1 MRKQKLLIY
10 YAESML
16 KPVGG
21 PSGYLYNLKQGLDI
35 LNKVEELP
43 IDISFYEAAPKSLR
57 DTVKNKDKIPKRLRE
72 FRRAIDDI
80 FYERKAYP
88 LDESVYQYDMI
99 HFHSIDAMYL
109 CRKTLE
115 NYKGKVILTSHSP
128 CAKYKEKLAWLNPV
142 DYKLFKK
149 WVEKIEMMDAYSFN
163 RADYIIFP
171 CKEAEEPYYH
181 TWERYE
187 QLRDERKYRYMPTG
201 IIGCTAKVSRE
212 EYRKRYGIPQDTF
225 VISYAGRHNEI
236 KGYADLKKLGEILL
250 KNKNVYFLIAGKE
263 EPMTGLTDNRWIEIG
278 WTNDPHSLIAA
289 SDVFVLPNHETYFD
303 LILLEV
309 LSLGIPV
316 VMSRTGGNKYFEQFK
331 QPGLKFYN
339 TLEEAKNSILE
350 IKKMPALELYDAK
363 QKILEMFRE
372 EFTVE
377 QFAKNYV
384 RIISEIATNN
394 D

>member
-1 MRKQKLLIY
+1 MSKKKLLIY
-10 YAESML
+10 YPESML

-21 PSGYLYNLKQGLDI
+21 PAGYLFNLRQGLDT
-35 LNKVEELP
+35 LNKEELP
-43 IDISFYEAAPKSLR
+43 IDVSFYEAAPKSLR

-72 FRRAIDDI
+72 FRRAVDDI
-80 FYERKAYP
+80 FYEKKAYP
-88 LDESVYQYDMI
+88 LDEKLHQYDMI

-115 NYKGKVILTSHSP
+115 NYKGTVILTSHSP
-128 CAKYKEKLAWLNPV
+128 CAKFKEKLAWLNPI
-142 DYKLFKK
+142 DYKMLKK
-149 WVEKIEMMDAYSFN
+149 WVDRIEEMDAYSFK

-181 TWERYE
+181 TWEGYE
-187 QLRDERKYRYMPTG
+187 QLREEKKYRYMPTG
-201 IIGCTAKVSRE
+201 IVGCKAKVNRE
-212 EYRKRYGIPQDTF
+212 DFRKKYGIPDNAF

-236 KGYADLKKLGEILL
+236 KGYADLKKLGEKLL
-250 KNKNVYFLIAGKE
+250 ADKNVYFLIAGKE
-263 EPMTGLTDNRWIEIG
+263 EPMTGLKNDHWIEVG

-309 LSLGIPV
+309 LSLGVPV

-331 QPGLKFYN
+331 QPGLKFYD
-339 TLEEAKNSILE
+339 TLEEAQDRILD
-350 IKKMPALELYDAK
+350 IKKMPVDELCEAK
-363 QKILEMFRE
+363 AGIIEMFNN

-377 QFAKNYV
+377 KFAKNYIN
-384 RIISEIATNN
+384 IISEIAASIR
-394 D
+394 